1 MFCLIFKS
9 MGYMLAIVDHKTPF
23 LVFRSGERMFK
34 NAVAILEDIP
44 RLYTHSLSVNG
55 NNLFLSG

>member
-1 MFCLIFKS
+1 

-23 LVFRSGERMFK
+23 LVFGSGERMFK